1 MFRAVTH
8 DCRGGCTGDI
18 AYDMDDDC
26 NRVGDEFM
34 KAIQPSAASVP
45 WMFGPGNHEQ
55 DTAGWYKYTTFLQ
68 RFAGQQIAANQSGS
82 LTIRCSPLLTF

>member
-1 MFRAVTH
+1 MFMFVHVCLREV
-8 DCRGGCTGDI
+8 
-18 AYDMDDDC
+18 
-26 NRVGDEFM
+26 DEFM

-45 WMFGPGNHEQ
+45 WMFGPVKYDQ

-82 LTIRCSPLLTF
+82 YHQVQSPASFLR